1 MENNILFL
9 PILIPFAAAVA
20 NLLLWQRTAPQR
32 AISVAGSAGL
42 LISALAIANRV
53 LEHGPLAVQAGN
65 WPAPYG
71 ITLVV
76 DTFSAVM
83 LCMTGLMG
91 LLVAVYR
98 LGEVQVGNEVFGY
111 HPLYNA
117 LLMGV
122 AGAFSTGDLFNL
134 FVWFEVML
142 ISSFVLLAL
151 GGARPQIEG
160 AFKYVSINLVSSA
173 LFLSG
178 LGLVYGL
185 AGTLNMADL
194 ARTLPTLNQ
203 PGMVTTIGLLFMV
216 SFGIK
221 AALFPLFFW
230 LPASY
235 HTPPVSVTVIFSALL
250 SKVGVYALV
259 RVFTLVFVAQP
270 EVTLPILTW
279 VAGLT
284 MAAGVLGAVS
294 QYEMRRLLS
303 FHVISQIGYMIVGL
317 ALFTP
322 LSLAATVY
330 FLVQHICTKS
340 ALFMVS
346 GIVRRQTGSFD
357 LREIGGLY
365 KGAPLLSGLFL
376 LAALSLAGIPPLS
389 GFWAKYAL
397 VRAGLEGGQY
407 GIVAAALL
415 VGMLTLYSMT
425 KIWAEAFWK
434 KHPAGKPAAKLSPV
448 SQRNLLGPIVVLV
461 GLVLVLGLAAGPL
474 YEIALQAANELLTP
488 EIYIQTVLGGG

>member
-1 MENNILFL
+1 MANLLFL
-9 PILIPFAAAVA
+9 PILIPLLAAIASV
-20 NLLLWQRTAPQR
+20 LLWQRTRAQR
-32 AISVAGSAGL
+32 AISVAGAAGL
-42 LISALAIANRV
+42 LISALAIAERV
-53 LEHGPLAVQAGN
+53 ILHGPLAVQSGN
-65 WPAPYG
+65 WPAPFG
-71 ITLVV
+71 ISLVV

-98 LGEVQVGNEVFGY
+98 LGEEHHSREVFGY
-111 HPLYNA
+111 HPLYSF

-134 FVWFEVML
+134 YVWFEVML

-151 GGARPQIEG
+151 GGKRPQIEG

-173 LFLSG
+173 LFLTG
-178 LGLVYGL
+178 LGLTYGL

-194 ARTLPTLNQ
+194 ALTLPTLNQ
-203 PGMVTTIGLLFMV
+203 PGLVTTLGLLFLV
-216 SFGIK
+216 AFGIK

-259 RVFTLVFVAQP
+259 RVFTLLFTSQP
-270 EVTLPILTW
+270 EVTQAILTW

-284 MAAGVLGAVS
+284 MVTGVLGAVT
-294 QYEMRRLLS
+294 QHEMRRLLS
-303 FHVISQIGYMIVGL
+303 FHVISQIGYMLLGL

-322 LSLAATVY
+322 LSLAATLY

-346 GIVRRQTGSFD
+346 GVVRRQAGSFD

-365 KGAPLLSGLFL
+365 RGAPLLSGLFL

-397 VRAGLEGGQY
+397 VRAGLEGGNY
-407 GIVAAALL
+407 GIVIVALL
-415 VGMLTLYSMT
+415 VGILTLYSMT

-434 KHPAGKPAAKLSPV
+434 KHPKGKEATQLTPAAARSLF
-448 SQRNLLGPIVVLV
+448 GPLVVLV
-461 GLVLVLGLAAGPL
+461 ALVVVLGLAAGPL
-474 YEIALQAANELLTP
+474 YEVATQAANELLNP
-488 EIYIQTVLGGG
+488 QLYIRAVLGGS

>member
-1 MENNILFL
+1 MANLLFL
-9 PILIPFAAAVA
+9 PILFPLLAAIASV
-20 NLLLWQRTAPQR
+20 LLWQRTRAQR
-32 AISVAGSAGL
+32 AVSVAGAAGL
-42 LISALAIANRV
+42 LISALAITDRV
-53 LEHGPLAVQAGN
+53 LLYGPLAVQSGN
-65 WPAPYG
+65 WPAPFG
-71 ITLVV
+71 ISLVV
-76 DTFSAVM
+76 DTFSGVM

-98 LGEVQVGNEVFGY
+98 LGEEHHSREVFGY
-111 HPLYNA
+111 HPLYSF

-151 GGARPQIEG
+151 GGKRPQIEG
-160 AFKYVSINLVSSA
+160 AFKYVAINLVSSA
-173 LFLSG
+173 LFLTG
-178 LGLVYGL
+178 LGLTYGL

-194 ARTLPTLNQ
+194 AVTLPTLNQ
-203 PGMVTTIGLLFMV
+203 PWLVTTLGLLFLV
-216 SFGIK
+216 AFGIK

-235 HTPPVSVTVIFSALL
+235 HTPPVSITVIFSALL

-259 RVFTLVFVAQP
+259 RVFTLIFTSQP
-270 EVTLPILTW
+270 EVTQTILTW

-284 MAAGVLGAVS
+284 MVTGVLGAVA

-322 LSLAATVY
+322 LSLAATLF

-346 GIVRRQTGSFD
+346 GLVRKQTGSFD

-365 KGAPLLSGLFL
+365 QGAPLLAGLFL

-389 GFWAKYAL
+389 GFWAKYGL
-397 VRAGLEGGQY
+397 VRAGLEAGEY
-407 GIVAAALL
+407 GIVIVALA

-434 KHPAGKPAAKLSPV
+434 KHPKGKTTTRLTPAAARS
-448 SQRNLLGPIVVLV
+448 LLGPLVILV
-461 GLVLVLGLAAGPL
+461 GLVLTLGLAAGPL
-474 YEIALQAANELLTP
+474 YEVANRAALELLNP
-488 EIYIQTVLGGG
+488 QLYIQTVLGGG